1 MQVATDAAR
10 GGEAVLDS
18 VCSLAREVKARYEA
32 LPSALPIVACGV
44 GTAGNVDKATG
55 AIASANS
62 LMPGWGGQPL
72 RAALE
77 AACGVPCAVL
87 NDVQAHA
94 MGELTFGAARGATDA
109 IMIAVGTGIGGAIV
123 AEGQVVLG
131 ARGFAGAFGTTP
143 CAVAARMNESGA
155 YANNGSIEAVA
166 SGSGIEAVYAALTG
180 EQLSGHE
187 IAACAHANEDA
198 RKAIQ
203 LAGTTLGEAIATW
216 VKLLDPAVVVLGGSV
231 AKAGELWRESV
242 EAAYATNMA
251 PAQGD
256 SGSTFSAPIKDGELG
271 GDAPLLGATAF
282 ALSKI

>member
-1 MQVATDAAR
+1 MQDATDAAR

-94 MGELTFGAARGATDA
+94 MGELTFGAARGTGDA

-180 EQLSGHE
+180 EQLSGRE
-187 IAACAHANEDA
+187 IAACARTNEDA

-231 AKAGELWRESV
+231 AKAGEFWRESV

-256 SGSTFSAPIKDGELG
+256 SGSAFSAPIKDGELG